1 MKNLKTSLMLPENI
15 WKEAKIRA
23 AQEGI
28 SFGELIRKALKEY
41 LAKKQTA
48 GGKKK

>member
-1 MKNLKTSLMLPENI
+1 MKDLKTSLMLPEDM

-28 SFGELIRKALKEY
+28 GFGELVRRALKEY
-41 LAKKQTA
+41 LAKKRRI
-48 GGKKK
+48 GKKK